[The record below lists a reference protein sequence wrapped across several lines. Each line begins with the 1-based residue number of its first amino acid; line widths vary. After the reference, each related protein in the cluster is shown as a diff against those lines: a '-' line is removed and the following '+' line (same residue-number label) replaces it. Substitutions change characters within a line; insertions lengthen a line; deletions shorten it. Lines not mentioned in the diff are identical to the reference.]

1 MKRLLAVTLP
11 IAAVLATLVVAGPA
25 SAHRSWC
32 HSNYSCPSDHH
43 SYAWKG
49 LYCTSYAPER
59 LATDTRTV
67 FNDDRRYWC
76 GSKQTGPL
84 WSEVAKTNIVAMSSA
99 VTPSDA
105 ITVTKEFNPV
115 PRSITVV
122 TSGPVNDVR
131 VRTSACY
138 RKNGED
144 VISTARDDRPGR
156 LAVGYD
162 HTATRCTI
170 IATAEASSAKPGST
184 IKIAL
189 QIER

>member
-1 MKRLLAVTLP
+1 MKRLVVVSMLV
-11 IAAVLATLVVAGPA
+11 AAVVAPAALATTIVPKVITVA
-25 SAHRSWC
+25 S
-32 HSNYSCPSDHH
+32 
-43 SYAWKG
+43 
-49 LYCTSYAPER
+49 
-59 LATDTRTV
+59 
-67 FNDDRRYWC
+67 
-76 GSKQTGPL
+76 
-84 WSEVAKTNIVAMSSA
+84 SSA

-105 ITVTKEFNPV
+105 ITVTKKFSPV
-115 PRSITVV
+115 PRSITIV

-162 HTATRCTI
+162 HTTARCTI
-170 IATAEASSAKPGST
+170 IATAEASSARPGRT
-184 IKIAL
+184 IKIAI

>member
-1 MKRLLAVTLP
+1 MKRLLILPLAV
-11 IAAVLATLVVAGPA
+11 AAVLAPAAFAQTITVA
-25 SAHRSWC
+25 
-32 HSNYSCPSDHH
+32 
-43 SYAWKG
+43 
-49 LYCTSYAPER
+49 T
-59 LATDTRTV
+59 
-67 FNDDRRYWC
+67 
-76 GSKQTGPL
+76 
-84 WSEVAKTNIVAMSSA
+84 SSA
-99 VTPSDA
+99 VTPSGP
-105 ITVTKEFNPV
+105 ITVTSTFHHRL

-138 RKNGED
+138 SGGED

-170 IATAEASSAKPGST
+170 IATASASSAKPGRT
-184 IKIAL
+184 FKIAL

>member
-1 MKRLLAVTLP
+1 MKRLLAVSLP
-11 IAAVLATLVVAGPA
+11 IAAVLATLVVVAPA

-32 HSNYSCPSDHH
+32 HSSHSCPSDHH
-43 SYAWKG
+43 TYAWKG
-49 LYCTSYAPER
+49 LYCTSYAAER

-84 WSEVAKTNIVAMSSA
+84 WTAVQKTNIVAMSSA

-105 ITVTKEFNPV
+105 ITVTKEFSPV
-115 PRSITVV
+115 PRSITIV

-138 RKNGED
+138 RQNGED

-162 HTATRCTI
+162 HTTTRCTI
-170 IATAEASSAKPGST
+170 IATAEASSAKPGLT
-184 IKIAL
+184 IKIAI

>member
-1 MKRLLAVTLP
+1 
-11 IAAVLATLVVAGPA
+11 
-25 SAHRSWC
+25 
-32 HSNYSCPSDHH
+32 
-43 SYAWKG
+43 
-49 LYCTSYAPER
+49 
-59 LATDTRTV
+59 V

-84 WSEVAKTNIVAMSSA
+84 WTAVAKTNIVAMSSA

-105 ITVTKEFNPV
+105 ITVTKEFSPV

-170 IATAEASSAKPGST
+170 IATAEASSATPGST